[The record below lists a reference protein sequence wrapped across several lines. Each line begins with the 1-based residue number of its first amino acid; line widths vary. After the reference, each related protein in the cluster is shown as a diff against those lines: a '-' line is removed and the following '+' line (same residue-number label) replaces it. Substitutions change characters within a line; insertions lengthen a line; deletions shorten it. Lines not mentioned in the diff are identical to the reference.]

1 MYNEKQVGIST
12 IHVAI
17 GLASFDPSSNN
28 VGTILVGWSDC
39 LHLYSEQYCQNLQPR
54 GLALIFSI
62 P

>member
-28 VGTILVGWSDC
+28 AGTILVGWSDC
-39 LHLYSEQYCQNLQPR
+39 LHLYSEQYCQNLQQR
-54 GLALIFSI
+54 G
-62 P
+62 